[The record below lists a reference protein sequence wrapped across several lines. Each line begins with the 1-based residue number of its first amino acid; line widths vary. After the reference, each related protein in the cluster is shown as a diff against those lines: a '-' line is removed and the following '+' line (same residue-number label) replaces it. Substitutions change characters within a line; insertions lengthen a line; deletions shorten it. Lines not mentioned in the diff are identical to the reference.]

1 TNGSA
6 LPYPRVL
13 DINIFMNREIY
24 KVYENNVLLLPF
36 GRLLAH
42 DISGMPNDLISDE
55 NGDAIDCCLSENKIK
70 KYTQCQIALV
80 NLPDDPIYVII
91 LMET

>member
-1 TNGSA
+1 
-6 LPYPRVL
+6 
-13 DINIFMNREIY
+13 MNREIY

-55 NGDAIDCCLSENKIK
+55 NGEFVFYN
-70 KYTQCQIALV
+70 
-80 NLPDDPIYVII
+80 
-91 LMET
+91 